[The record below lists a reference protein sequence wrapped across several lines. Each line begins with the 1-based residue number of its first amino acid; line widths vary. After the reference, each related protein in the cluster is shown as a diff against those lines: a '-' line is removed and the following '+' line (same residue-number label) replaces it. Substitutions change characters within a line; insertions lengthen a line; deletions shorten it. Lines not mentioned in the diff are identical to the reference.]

1 MTTSTKKSYPLYS
14 EQLETI
20 LAVTRML
27 NKNGEDINFGDMY
40 RLKVQLVENAGDS
53 VIGEWSDEIAVTDW
67 EFAIVQEKEKKTPV
81 TWNPGIRGA
90 VDATQTQIQPE
101 EMLRTNGVIQ
111 PEVVAQVQPA
121 NRPRRVE
128 ETK

>member
-14 EQLETI
+14 EQLETV

-40 RLKVQLVENAGDS
+40 RLKVQLVENAGNS

-67 EFAIVQEKEKKTPV
+67 EFAIVHEEEKPKFNPHVTRLPNGSITNPREGFQPVNHNRGLGEPKTDV
-81 TWNPGIRGA
+81 SARAIPGGY
-90 VDATQTQIQPE
+90 
-101 EMLRTNGVIQ
+101 
-111 PEVVAQVQPA
+111 VV
-121 NRPRRVE
+121 ND
-128 ETK
+128 